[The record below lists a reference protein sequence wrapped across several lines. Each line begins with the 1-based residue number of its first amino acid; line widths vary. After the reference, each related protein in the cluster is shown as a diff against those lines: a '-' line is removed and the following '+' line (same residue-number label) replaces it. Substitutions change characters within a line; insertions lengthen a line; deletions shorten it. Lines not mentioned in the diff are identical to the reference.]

1 MTPTNNNEFYDL
13 LGKST
18 GSQKRPDH
26 RHRYRHHLHH
36 RSYKVEHT
44 KRGKLIVFNK
54 QNKQE
59 FVRNMSASPD
69 AGVTNY
75 KSRNTDST
83 PALVPLDSNT
93 YGSSAVAIAVATLPK
108 NTSSGQKKA
117 VGVTRWMPLLPKD
130 PSHGNSGALKMDM
143 ERKQG
148 FELCVVC
155 GDKASGRHYGA
166 ISCEGCKG
174 FFKRSIRKMLAYS
187 CRGNKDC
194 EVTKHHRNRCQ
205 YCRLQKCL
213 NMGMRS
219 DSVQSE
225 RKPLDNR
232 DKYKSSASHGGNT
245 GFMGFASSCSA
256 SNQKL
261 FARKEMCGPLAAASF
276 MGEKGPLQSRT
287 AAILNAQLLENMANM
302 PNTDLSTLASVVT
315 TLASMGKRN
324 DGRANGRDPAA
335 SPGQDDGD
343 TASGGESDGGTS
355 ETREKSLISR
365 AFDTMAKAVQSQNVH
380 LQDSNY
386 GTEGMGFNSDQD
398 DSDTLFEMDGPL
410 ILDNHVQ
417 FNLNAP
423 SPMPN
428 YLNVHY
434 ICESASRLLFLSVH
448 WARIIPAFQLLTT
461 DVQCSLL
468 RGAWCEL
475 FALGLAQ
482 CSQVMNLAS
491 ILSAIVAN
499 LQNGIQQE
507 KCTLTRLRQ
516 VTEHIYKLQDYV
528 SIMLRLQVDE
538 HEYAY
543 LKAIVL
549 FSPDHAAPNNS
560 RQVEKFQDMAYRELR
575 SYIGQTFPD
584 NHDRFPKLLLR
595 LPSLRSLQSNIM
607 EELFFAGLIG
617 NVQIENIIPYIL
629 RMETNDYTPNMDDL
643 SPSET
648 MDVNNSVRS

>member
-1 MTPTNNNEFYDL
+1 MTPININKFDDL
-13 LGKST
+13 FGN
-18 GSQKRPDH
+18 QKRSDH
-26 RHRYRHHLHH
+26 RHRHRYHHHQ
-36 RSYKVEHT
+36 RKSRVAYPKIEGKQTVFT
-44 KRGKLIVFNK
+44 KHIK
-54 QNKQE
+54 QDFE
-59 FVRNMSASPD
+59 RNMSASPD
-69 AGVTNY
+69 AGITNY
-75 KSRNTDST
+75 KSRNIAST

-93 YGSSAVAIAVATLPK
+93 YGSPAVAIAVATVPN
-108 NTSSGQKKA
+108 NTNSGQKKA
-117 VGVTRWMPLLPKD
+117 VGATRWMPLLPKD

-143 ERKQG
+143 ERKQS

-225 RKPLDNR
+225 RKPLDNK

-261 FARKEMCGPLAAASF
+261 FTRKELCSPLATASF
-276 MGEKGPLQSRT
+276 MGEKGQLQSRT
-287 AAILNAQLLENMANM
+287 AALLNAQLLENMANM

-315 TLASMGKRN
+315 TIAALGKRN
-324 DGRANGRDPAA
+324 ESRTNGSMDSAA

-343 TASGGESDGGTS
+343 TASGGESDGGTNES
-355 ETREKSLISR
+355 REKTLISR

-380 LQDSNY
+380 MQDSNY

-398 DSDTLFEMDGPL
+398 DSDTLFEIEGPL
-410 ILDNHVQ
+410 ILDNHVP

-423 SPMPN
+423 SPMPT

-448 WARIIPAFQLLTT
+448 WARSIPAFQLLTT

-491 ILSAIVAN
+491 ILSAIVTH
-499 LQNGIQQE
+499 LQSSVQQE
-507 KCTLTRLRQ
+507 KLSLVRVRQ
-516 VTEHIYKLQDYV
+516 VTEHICKLQDYV

-549 FSPDHAAPNNS
+549 FSPDNSAPNNS
-560 RQVEKFQDMAYRELR
+560 KQVEKFQDKAYRELR

-595 LPSLRSLQSNIM
+595 LPSLRSLQSTIM

-629 RMETNDYTPNMDDL
+629 RMETSDYTPNMDDL
-643 SPSET
+643 SPSES
-648 MDVNNSVRS
+648 MDINHSVRS